1 MSGDQATL
9 AFQSCLTILSTC
21 TGIIN
26 FMTFTMFVKFRKKL
40 LTANSHNRILCS
52 MSFADTLVGCFGT
65 TLGILLSNKSPRVY
79 YKLAGNIPLFSSMF
93 ASVGS
98 LSILTID
105 RLIALRRPHLYRAT
119 DYKRMNLKMIIATW
133 IIPVLINIQ
142 QTVIYVVTRSGN
154 ELKVRG
160 MLLSV
165 IFGIG
170 VITLVISNIV
180 LYLGVRKYLRGK
192 EVVQLKGKAIKKE
205 VASDKTAS
213 STDRAFTNSELG
225 ESFELSTIVKPN
237 MSERMQHKA
246 NKEYSCMVKK
256 NRELWQ
262 TSFLCILAV
271 VSFVLLWTPL
281 AVYRLCYA
289 VGYSLQLTWFKRLC
303 LCLTITNSLLN
314 PGIYFIFRKKF
325 HAHFIAMFACSKN
338 CRK

>member
-1 MSGDQATL
+1 
-9 AFQSCLTILSTC
+9 
-21 TGIIN
+21 
-26 FMTFTMFVKFRKKL
+26 MTFTVFVKFRKKL
-40 LTANSHNRILCS
+40 LTANTHNRILCS
-52 MSFADTLVGCFGT
+52 MSFADALVGCFGT
-65 TLGILLSNKSPRVY
+65 TLGILLFNKSPRVY

-105 RLIALRRPHLYRAT
+105 RLIALKRPHLYGTT

-133 IIPVLINIQ
+133 VIPVLINIQ
-142 QTVIYVVTRSGN
+142 QTVIYVVTKSGN

-170 VITLVISNIV
+170 ATTLVVSNIV
-180 LYLGVRKYLRGK
+180 LYRGVRKYVKGK
-192 EVVQLKGKAIKKE
+192 VVMQLKKKAISKQSL
-205 VASDKTAS
+205 ASDTAAS
-213 STDRAFTNSELG
+213 STDWAFTNSDLA

-237 MSERMQHKA
+237 MSERRKHKS
-246 NKEYSCMVKK
+246 NKEYNFMVIK
-256 NRELWQ
+256 NRELQQ

-289 VGYSLQLTWFKRLC
+289 AGHSLQLTWFKRLC

-314 PGIYFIFRKKF
+314 PGIYFVFRKKF
-325 HAHFIAMFACSKN
+325 HTYFTSMFGCSKN
-338 CRK
+338 YRK